1 LLIITKHRNNY
12 IVKITKLAFTNIH
25 TLVCPVHRDIPWIL
39 LKTSPSHPV
48 GNAGKNPN
56 GCPLQE
62 AEKRGNPDQGL
73 VQG

>member
-1 LLIITKHRNNY
+1 M
-12 IVKITKLAFTNIH
+12 
-25 TLVCPVHRDIPWIL
+25 PWFVPFIGTSPGIL

-48 GNAGKNPN
+48 GKAGKNPN

>member
-12 IVKITKLAFTNIH
+12 IVKITKIALPTS
-25 TLVCPVHRDIPWIL
+25 IPWFVPFIGTSPRIL

-48 GNAGKNPN
+48 GKAGKNPN